1 MNLMTER
8 IGRHDKESILVPERM
23 MPAVVA
29 DKLAISF
36 LCPSELR
43 KRESGTKYS

>member
-8 IGRHDKESILVPERM
+8 ERVGRHDKESIVPERM
-23 MPAVVA
+23 MPAAVA

-36 LCPSELR
+36 LCPSEL
-43 KRESGTKYS
+43 